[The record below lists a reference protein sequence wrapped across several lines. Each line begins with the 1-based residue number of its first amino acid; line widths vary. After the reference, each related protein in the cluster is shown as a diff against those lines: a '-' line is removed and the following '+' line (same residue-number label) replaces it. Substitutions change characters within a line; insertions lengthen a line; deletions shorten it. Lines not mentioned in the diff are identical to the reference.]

1 MPDLLV
7 AGSLHT
13 LDPARPAAAAAL
25 IRDGRFERVGT
36 REECERAAQG
46 DLRFIELGEG
56 CAVPG
61 LIDAHGHPLLHAR
74 TLTEVR
80 LAGATSEKEC
90 VERVARFASTLP
102 EGRWVRGSGWDQNLW
117 AMRDFPGASLLSAA
131 TPRHPVALSRIDV
144 HALWCNDN
152 ALRAASIVAS
162 TPDPPGGRRRDR
174 D

>member
-13 LDPARPAAAAAL
+13 LDPARPAAAAVL

-80 LAGATSEKEC
+80 LG
-90 VERVARFASTLP
+90 
-102 EGRWVRGSGWDQNLW
+102 G
-117 AMRDFPGASLLSAA
+117 
-131 TPRHPVALSRIDV
+131 
-144 HALWCNDN
+144 
-152 ALRAASIVAS
+152 AASIQECVTRVAEFARAVS
-162 TPDPPGGRRRDR
+162 EGSWIR
-174 D
+174 